1 MYIWLQK
8 EMFLYMGLERKPSF
22 TLSFFKKIKYFST
35 EEMKKRTE
43 PVIAMISE
51 ERKTLKFLTF
61 QEVDRMWGK
70 LGGKKL
76 IFKPIWSNS

>member
-1 MYIWLQK
+1 
-8 EMFLYMGLERKPSF
+8 MGLERKPSF

-61 QEVDRMWGK
+61 QEVDRM
-70 LGGKKL
+70 
-76 IFKPIWSNS
+76 